1 MAAQPVRRGDSEGLV
16 RLAASVPLR
25 ADPGEL
31 ATVLATGDLGW
42 LGEEVGGA
50 GAGLRRFAVD
60 LRLRVGGPSAG
71 LTTFGK
77 AAYLDLGT
85 PVRTADGWQ
94 LEVGWQASSAAP
106 LFPVFW
112 GRLTIGPDVL
122 EIDGFYAPPGGAI
135 GRVADRMLLHVAANG
150 TARWLLRELDAGM
163 RRAG

>member
-1 MAAQPVRRGDSEGLV
+1 MAAQPVRRKDTEGLV

-31 ATVLATGDLGW
+31 ATALATGSLDW
-42 LGEEVGGA
+42 LGEEVGDA

-60 LRLRVGGPSAG
+60 LRLRVGGASAG
-71 LTTFGK
+71 MTTFGK

-94 LEVGWQASSAAP
+94 LEVGWRAATAAP

-112 GRLTIGPDVL
+112 GRLTIGPDAL
-122 EIDGFYAPPGGAI
+122 EIDGYYAPPGGVV

-150 TARWLLRELDAGM
+150 TARWLLRELDAEI